1 MSKEIAAN
9 PYSFIKRNEEQ
20 QGVFRCEHREAVGTF
35 KVKMLTVMD
44 LSNIEALRAQLVGG
58 SYLAVADDLATRQA
72 WVAMG
77 FEKAPEGFN
86 VGKLRSE
93 ALLHALYLE
102 VKSHHDYFREPAVE
116 AAVPFASGDVA

>member
-86 VGKLRSE
+86 VE
-93 ALLHALYLE
+93 N
-102 VKSHHDYFREPAVE
+102 
-116 AAVPFASGDVA
+116 FAPKHSSMRFTWR